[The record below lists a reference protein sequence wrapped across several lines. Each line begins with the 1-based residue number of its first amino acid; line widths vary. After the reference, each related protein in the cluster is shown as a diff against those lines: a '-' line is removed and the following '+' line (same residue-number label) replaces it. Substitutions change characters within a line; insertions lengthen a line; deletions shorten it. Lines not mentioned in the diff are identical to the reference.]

1 MAGKKAAKAKKVSM
15 KRKKA
20 PTRKPQQRG
29 RGKERFTAK
38 RKARF
43 LTVLMET
50 GMVNRAIEAT
60 HCSVS
65 RVYQEKWNNSEFAQ
79 AWKSAAEVAAEV
91 VIEGEL
97 MRRAIEGV
105 TDWKTVAG
113 QAVKVRKKSDILLL
127 AAVKAG
133 LPDKY
138 KDTVGHEHSG
148 SIDLSSARERLK
160 TELSKLDIELPQD
173 EEKLSEADK

>member
-1 MAGKKAAKAKKVSM
+1 MAGKKKPKPRKVST
-15 KRKKA
+15 KSKPA
-20 PTRKPQQRG
+20 PKSAPKQRG
-29 RGKERFTAK
+29 RSKERFTAK

-65 RVYQEKWNNSEFAQ
+65 RVYQEKWNNLEFAQ
-79 AWKSAAEVAAEV
+79 AWKSAAGVAAEV

-105 TDWKTVAG
+105 EDWKTVAG
-113 QAVKVRKKSDILLL
+113 QAVKVRKKSDTLLL

-138 KDTVGHEHSG
+138 KDTIGHEHSG
-148 SIDLSSARERLK
+148 GIDLSSARERLK
-160 TELSKLDIELPQD
+160 TELSKLDIELPEN
-173 EEKLSEADK
+173 EENLSEAGK